1 MAEVKGPR
9 NEPFGADDIV
19 SLLERSRNGDREAFL
34 VIVRTYQRRVFA
46 VTYALLRDKED
57 ALDAVQETF
66 LKLYEKAGTF
76 RAGRS
81 FQAWL
86 DRIARN
92 VCIDHYRKNRRSNE
106 ALDTGRALEDIAGP
120 ADHSGPDTAS
130 GDLLDL
136 LKRSIGR
143 LAERQRQVFVMR
155 HFDELR
161 FSEISTALD
170 ISEGTAKSLHFKAVQ
185 NLKKSLA
192 PQLRSQT

>member
-1 MAEVKGPR
+1 MAEVREAR
-9 NEPFGADDIV
+9 NEPFGADDIA

-34 VIVRTYQRRVFA
+34 VIVRAYQRRVFA
-46 VTYALLRDKED
+46 IAYALLRDKED

-86 DRIARN
+86 YRIARN
-92 VCIDHYRKNRRSNE
+92 VCIDHYRKNRRPSE
-106 ALDTGRALEDIAGP
+106 AWDTGQALEDVAGP
-120 ADHSGPDTAS
+120 ADQAGPDS
-130 GDLLDL
+130 VGGDLLEL
-136 LKRSIGR
+136 LRRSVDR

-161 FSEISTALD
+161 FSEISTALN

-185 NLKKSLA
+185 NLKKRLA
-192 PQLRSQT
+192 PQFRSQT